1 MVAMVR
7 LLCIVLAALA
17 TSGCAT
23 YQTISNANIG
33 SPKFYSG
40 TRMNVAALRGDDS
53 ELQRFPGTPPRR
65 PALDLPLSLIL
76 DTTLLPMT
84 APSALYEVLFE

>member
-7 LLCIVLAALA
+7 LFCIARAALA

-23 YQTISNANIG
+23 YQTVSNASIG

-53 ELQRFPGTPPRR
+53 ELKRFPGAPPRR
-65 PALDLPLSLIL
+65 PALDLPLSLVL
-76 DTTLLPMT
+76 DTALLPMT